1 VFEGEVTSDP
11 VDKHGK
17 GAATD
22 PALLLSQAWIEA
34 HARTLTLCR
43 RQQQLESE
51 LAISIG
57 FPAAKIILPDGSE
70 REVSSLE
77 DLQEVSDTT
86 TDKQTSRIEAEA
98 LADHWSRWQAKDAEL
113 GYSATKEAEQ
123 QAAEKEQI
131 LLDELARTP
140 ARTIAGVIAK
150 LAVILREVED
160 NHDASDFPL
169 PHIRS
174 ALEDLTRVTRHSEP
188 DGPKPSSNA
197 GASSGQCEVP
207 VERG

>member
-1 VFEGEVTSDP
+1 MFEGEVTSDP
-11 VDKHGK
+11 VDKDGK
-17 GAATD
+17 GTAPD

-34 HARTLTLCR
+34 HSRTLTLCR
-43 RQQQLESE
+43 RQQQLECE
-51 LAISIG
+51 LANSIG
-57 FPAAKIILPDGSE
+57 FPLANILLPDGSE

-77 DLQEVSDTT
+77 DLQDVFETT
-86 TDKQTSRIEAEA
+86 TDKQTSRVEVEA
-98 LADHWSRWQAKDAEL
+98 LTDHWSRWQAKDAEL
-113 GYSATKEAEQ
+113 GYSAAKEAEQ

-140 ARTIAGVIAK
+140 ARTTAGVIAK

-174 ALEDLTRVTRHSEP
+174 VLQDLTRVTRHSEP
-188 DGPKPSSNA
+188 DGSKPSSNA
-197 GASSGQCEVP
+197 GASSGQRSASC
-207 VERG
+207 